1 MKQKNATNVIKIHAR
16 EDVTLNQRNQR
27 LKTMLMI

>member
-1 MKQKNATNVIKIHAR
+1 MKQKNATNVIKIRAR
-16 EDVTLNQRNQR
+16 EDVTLNQRNQQ